1 MRAAVALVF
10 ALFLQIASV
19 SSNDPTPEPQH
30 FRYERTLTLPANTSS
45 QACAILDAAV
55 FAHAASESL
64 NDLRL
69 YTQTAANPA
78 LETPFNFSVSGT
90 QTAEDDTAPI
100 RNLGSTHGDIVF
112 DIAMPPRP
120 YSAVVL
126 DLAAKD
132 FLATAHV
139 SGSDGHGGP
148 FTDLG
153 TFAVF
158 DLTSQHLSR
167 STTLSL
173 QEATFP
179 ELHIILHISAAPNS
193 PPHDLGPTIVHGA
206 TIPPSR
212 EAQTLY
218 TTVASTSDFTRR
230 GRQTVA
236 TIHIPAQVPIERL
249 SFTLNPAFSKN
260 FFRTFT
266 LTATP
271 DNNRDPIAIES
282 LTGTISHVH
291 LLQSS
296 ASGDPAIDTTQQ
308 SVDAALG
315 ANLRTGATV
324 TIAIDNGDDPPRP
337 LVSAQVEMRQRRIC
351 FDTTTATYTLMYGDP
366 ALRAPVY
373 DYARLFTPSTHP
385 ILAILTPEHRNPHF
399 TARFDIRPYTE
410 RHPELLWVVLLA
422 VLAILGSIALRSTR
436 AHKA

>member
-1 MRAAVALVF
+1 MRAALALAL

-19 SSNDPTPEPQH
+19 SSNDPAPEPQH
-30 FRYERTLTLPANTSS
+30 FRYERTLTLPANTTG
-45 QACAILDAAV
+45 QACAILDATV

-69 YTQTAANPA
+69 YTAATPA
-78 LETPFNFSVSGT
+78 TETPFNFSVSGT

-100 RNLGSTHGDIVF
+100 RNLGSTHGDIAF
-112 DIAMPPRP
+112 DIEMPPRP
-120 YSAVVL
+120 YSAVAL

-148 FTDLG
+148 PTDLG

-158 DLTSQHLSR
+158 DLTAQHLSR
-167 STTLSL
+167 STMLPL

-179 ELHIILHISAAPNS
+179 ELHVTLHLTPAPNS
-193 PPHDLGPTIVHGA
+193 SPHDLSPSIVHAA
-206 TIPPSR
+206 TVPPSR

-218 TTVASTSDFTRR
+218 TTVASTPSFTSR
-230 GRQTVA
+230 GRQTIA
-236 TIHIPAQVPIERL
+236 TIHIPAHIPVERV
-249 SFTLNPAFSKN
+249 SFTLNPTFSKN
-260 FFRTFT
+260 FFRTVT

-271 DNNRDPIAIES
+271 DNNRDPIAVES
-282 LTGTISHVH
+282 LAGTISHVH
-291 LLQSS
+291 LPPNPTT
-296 ASGDPAIDTTQQ
+296 GGPAIDTAQQ
-308 SVDAALG
+308 SIDAALG

-324 TIAIDNGDDPPRP
+324 NIAIDNGDDSPLL
-337 LVSAQVEMRQRRIC
+337 LVSAQLEMRQRRIC
-351 FDTTTATYTLMYGDP
+351 FDATAPSYTLMYGDA
-366 ALRAPVY
+366 ALRAPIY

-385 ILAILTPEHRNPHF
+385 TLAPLTPEHRNSHF
-399 TARFDIRPYTE
+399 TARLDTRPYTE

-436 AHKA
+436 THKA